1 MWAIVSILTAGM
13 IAWIEIPSLLKKKL
27 IKELWVFSVLLLI
40 GVGLIISQ
48 SLQLNI
54 PNPLDWIT
62 VVFKP
67 LNDAIFGI
75 LK

>member
-1 MWAIVSILTAGM
+1 MWAIASILTVGV
-13 IAWIEIPSLLKKKL
+13 IAWIEIPSLLKKKR
-27 IKELWVFSVLLLI
+27 IKELCVFSVLLLI
-40 GVGLIISQ
+40 GVGLSISQ

-54 PNPLDWIT
+54 PNPLDWIN

>member
-48 SLQLNI
+48 SLQVNI